1 MCEYLARILG
11 LVLKSVVLSMSV
23 VVCSV
28 LAVTH
33 PSGVSGQSMRTN
45 RGLTP
50 VLNKKLLAV
59 KPRSPECLL
68 TLPTFL
74 PSPIGVSAISV
85 SAIGV
90 LGQAI
95 CCSFRTPIHLH
106 HGYSSLLTTWQSQDQ
121 TVATSGAD
129 DVLFALLLSLCRC
142 GNEGRRQRSDR
153 GRLTLHVR
161 LSYAIAINVLEI
173 IVIIDSIHSA
183 I

>member
-1 MCEYLARILG
+1 MY
-11 LVLKSVVLSMSV
+11 V

-33 PSGVSGQSMRTN
+33 PSRVSGQSMRTN
-45 RGLTP
+45 RVSLLYP
-50 VLNKKLLAV
+50 KRSLWLLNHGV
-59 KPRSPECLL
+59 RSVYSLYQL
-68 TLPTFL
+68 FFL
-74 PSPIGVSAISV
+74 PPL